1 MMVVFFAPAPPIP
14 FVLTD
19 ADRCDLC
26 GARAYI
32 RALISVFY
40 PELLFCA
47 HHGHEMEAALRSA
60 ALDLVDESA
69 ALIEQPSVPAPG
81 GQAR

>member
-1 MMVVFFAPAPPIP
+1 MVLFFAVLPPPA
-14 FVLTD
+14 FTLTA

-32 RALISVFY
+32 RALISVHY
-40 PELLFCA
+40 PELLFCS
-47 HHGHEMEAALRSA
+47 HHGHEFEAALRSV
-60 ALDLVDESA
+60 ALDFVDESA
-69 ALIEQPSVPAPG
+69 ALLEPALG

>member
-1 MMVVFFAPAPPIP
+1 MMILFSVLPPLP
-14 FVLTD
+14 FTLTA

-32 RALISVFY
+32 RALISVHY

-47 HHGHEMEAALRSA
+47 HHGHELEAALRSVS
-60 ALDLVDESA
+60 LDFVDESA
-69 ALIEQPSVPAPG
+69 AIPK
-81 GQAR
+81 

>member
-1 MMVVFFAPAPPIP
+1 MVVFFRAAPPVS
-14 FVLTD
+14 FTLTA

-32 RALISVFY
+32 RALISVFH

-47 HHGHEMEAALRSA
+47 HHGHEMEEALRSV

-69 ALIEQPSVPAPG
+69 ALLEQPDIPDVG
-81 GQAR
+81 GQA